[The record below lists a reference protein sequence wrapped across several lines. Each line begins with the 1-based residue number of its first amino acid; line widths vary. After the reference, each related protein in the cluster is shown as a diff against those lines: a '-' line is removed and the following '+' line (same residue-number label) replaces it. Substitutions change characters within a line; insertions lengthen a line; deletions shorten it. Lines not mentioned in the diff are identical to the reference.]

1 MLLVGI
7 VIVENGQRRIPVQF
21 AKRVVGRRM
30 YGGQST
36 YIPLKVNQ
44 AGIVP
49 IIFASSM
56 LYLPLLIT
64 QVLPSDPGSWGVGVQ
79 RWVNDNLVQPDS
91 FFYIVVYGFLI
102 VGFAYFYTAIA
113 FDPHQQADTI
123 RKQGGFIP
131 GIRPGPQT
139 ERYLAKILARIT
151 LPGALFIAAIA
162 LLPSLLLAFA
172 ERAGVRVRRHVD
184 PHRRGRGPRDDE
196 ADRQPADDAELRRLP
211 AVTRGVRMVMLGRQG
226 AGKGTQCVRMSRH
239 YVVPHISTGDMLRAA
254 VREGTPLGRKAGEI
268 MAVGGL
274 VPDDLMI
281 DIVDDRLDRDDTTS
295 RGYVLDGFPRTV
307 GQAEALAEI
316 TASRPLDVVID
327 LDVAREVVL
336 QRLASR
342 RVCDDCQANY
352 SLDAP
357 PKYGW
362 VCDDC
367 GGDVVQRDDDTP
379 AAIEMRLAEYEA
391 NTAPLIEWYG
401 ERGLLEVIDGWAR
414 TDEVTQRLFSVID
427 MRRSS

>member
-1 MLLVGI
+1 
-7 VIVENGQRRIPVQF
+7 
-21 AKRVVGRRM
+21 
-30 YGGQST
+30 
-36 YIPLKVNQ
+36 
-44 AGIVP
+44 
-49 IIFASSM
+49 
-56 LYLPLLIT
+56 
-64 QVLPSDPGSWGVGVQ
+64 
-79 RWVNDNLVQPDS
+79 
-91 FFYIVVYGFLI
+91 
-102 VGFAYFYTAIA
+102 
-113 FDPHQQADTI
+113 
-123 RKQGGFIP
+123 
-131 GIRPGPQT
+131 
-139 ERYLAKILARIT
+139 
-151 LPGALFIAAIA
+151 
-162 LLPSLLLAFA
+162 
-172 ERAGVRVRRHVD
+172 
-184 PHRRGRGPRDDE
+184 
-196 ADRQPADDAELRRLP
+196 
-211 AVTRGVRMVMLGRQG
+211 VTRGVRMVMLGRQG
-226 AGKGTQCVRMSRH
+226 AGKGTQCVRLSRH

-352 SLDAP
+352 SLDTP

-362 VCDDC
+362 VCDNC

-379 AAIEMRLAEYEA
+379 AAIDMRLAEYET

-414 TDEVTQRLFSVID
+414 TEEVTQRLFSVID
-427 MRRSS
+427 KRRSS

>member
-1 MLLVGI
+1 
-7 VIVENGQRRIPVQF
+7 
-21 AKRVVGRRM
+21 
-30 YGGQST
+30 
-36 YIPLKVNQ
+36 
-44 AGIVP
+44 
-49 IIFASSM
+49 
-56 LYLPLLIT
+56 
-64 QVLPSDPGSWGVGVQ
+64 
-79 RWVNDNLVQPDS
+79 
-91 FFYIVVYGFLI
+91 
-102 VGFAYFYTAIA
+102 
-113 FDPHQQADTI
+113 
-123 RKQGGFIP
+123 
-131 GIRPGPQT
+131 
-139 ERYLAKILARIT
+139 
-151 LPGALFIAAIA
+151 
-162 LLPSLLLAFA
+162 
-172 ERAGVRVRRHVD
+172 
-184 PHRRGRGPRDDE
+184 
-196 ADRQPADDAELRRLP
+196 
-211 AVTRGVRMVMLGRQG
+211 VTRGVRMVMLGRQG
-226 AGKGTQCVRMSRH
+226 AGKGTQCVRLSRH

-379 AAIEMRLAEYEA
+379 AAIEMRLAEYET

-401 ERGLLEVIDGWAR
+401 GRGLLEVIDGWAR

-427 MRRSS
+427 KRRSS